1 MAFSIVDT
9 HLHGIIIIKP
19 DIYGDDR
26 GFFMESFREDYF
38 RELGIPTNFRQ
49 ENHSKSCKNVLRGLH
64 FQWDEPMGKLLRVIS
79 GKIMLAEVDIRHQSP
94 SLGQSIMVELS
105 AENAYMAWVPPGFAN
120 GFLCLEDDTQ
130 VVYKCTS
137 IYNSKAESGI
147 YWNDPSLS
155 LQWELYL
162 NGNQPIISEKDQKA
176 QLLQDWLQKP
186 ESFLF

>member
-9 HLHGIIIIKP
+9 YLQGIMIIKP
-19 DIYGDDR
+19 DTYGDER
-26 GFFMESFREDYF
+26 GFFMESYREDYF

-79 GKIMLAEVDIRHQSP
+79 GK
-94 SLGQSIMVELS
+94 LS
-105 AENAYMAWVPPGFAN
+105 AENAYMAWIPPGFAN

-130 VVYKCTS
+130 VIYKCTS
-137 IYNSKAESGI
+137 IYNPKAESGI

-155 LQWELYL
+155 LPWELYL

-176 QLLQDWLQKP
+176 QLLKEWLQKP
-186 ESFLF
+186 ESLLF